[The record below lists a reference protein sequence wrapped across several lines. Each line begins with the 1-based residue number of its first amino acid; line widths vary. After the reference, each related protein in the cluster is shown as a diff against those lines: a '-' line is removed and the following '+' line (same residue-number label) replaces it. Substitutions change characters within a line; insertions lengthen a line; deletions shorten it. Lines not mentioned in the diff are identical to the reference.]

1 MGASYSYR
9 HDGGRDSSRCSHV
22 RDDTAERAQRALCPV
37 HRAGALAAG
46 LRSVRLALRVPSP
59 VRPRGLP
66 AQADHRPSG
75 RPARRPAHR
84 DAGGR
89 NRRRLAMGPFVLG
102 RHRQASGNAAATA
115 PRSGAPRSRPDL
127 GGLRICRAADAARR
141 AYQPRLR
148 QDDRIVARLRSD
160 LRHDARRS
168 RHHHGNARHVRLL
181 PRLHRIRP
189 HLLCVEHGGADDD
202 RDDCGL
208 HCSLATGAALARG
221 LSRLAARAVIA
232 LVAASVLIP
241 ILWTLLSGF
250 KNRVDIVT
258 PTPMLFF
265 TPTLD
270 NFLYVLERDSVRA
283 GLINSIIVSGCSV
296 LIGAAFGLPLAY
308 AVARYPMRFA
318 DDIQFFVLSLRFL
331 PPVAIAIP
339 LIVIWLNVGLY
350 DTRIALIVTY
360 SLLTLATTIWL
371 AIPAFKRVP
380 NEIEEAAFVDGYGP
394 YAILFLIALMLTT
407 SDAKTLPVVASEM
420 TQLGRDV
427 PWGILNASV
436 ILLSLPPLLFLGV
449 LSSFLSSALKPRNQ
463 G

>member
-1 MGASYSYR
+1 
-9 HDGGRDSSRCSHV
+9 V
-22 RDDTAERAQRALCPV
+22 
-37 HRAGALAAG
+37 AG
-46 LRSVRLALRVPSP
+46 
-59 VRPRGLP
+59 
-66 AQADHRPSG
+66 
-75 RPARRPAHR
+75 
-84 DAGGR
+84 
-89 NRRRLAMGPFVLG
+89 
-102 RHRQASGNAAATA
+102 
-115 PRSGAPRSRPDL
+115 
-127 GGLRICRAADAARR
+127 
-141 AYQPRLR
+141 
-148 QDDRIVARLRSD
+148 
-160 LRHDARRS
+160 
-168 RHHHGNARHVRLL
+168 
-181 PRLHRIRP
+181 
-189 HLLCVEHGGADDD
+189 
-202 RDDCGL
+202 
-208 HCSLATGAALARG
+208 G
-221 LSRLAARAVIA
+221 LSRLAARGVIA
-232 LVAASVLIP
+232 LVAASVVVP

-270 NFLYVLERDSVRA
+270 NFLYVLERESVRA

-318 DDIQFFVLSLRFL
+318 NDIQFFVLSLRFL

-339 LIVIWLNVGLY
+339 LIVIWLDVGLY

-394 YAILFLIALMLTT
+394 YAIFFLIALPIAWKSLIGAIVFSFVLVWNEFLIALMLTT

-449 LSSFLSSALKPRNQ
+449 LSSFLNSALKARNQ